1 MPAVTKAD
9 PGLQAVATYI
19 IRALEK
25 DPKHYHTGKLNGKP
39 TRYFRGMASGDR
51 AVTATPRRR

>member
-1 MPAVTKAD
+1 VTKAD

-39 TRYFRGMASGDR
+39 TRYFRGTVARDP
-51 AVTATPRRR
+51 AVAATPRRC

>member
-1 MPAVTKAD
+1 VPAVTKAD
-9 PGLQAVATYI
+9 PGLQAVAAYI

-39 TRYFRGMASGDR
+39 TRYFRGTASGDR
-51 AVTATPRRR
+51 AVSAMPRRR